1 MKRYNL
7 VVINTINV
15 TNGDLHDI
23 FQYSYAQSYLN
34 IIIALLKTIIT
45 LIIQKTI
52 WHYYLLIIALSTR
65 TIASNHS

>member
-23 FQYSYAQSYLN
+23 FQHRYAQFYLN

-45 LIIQKTI
+45 LIIQNPYDITI
-52 WHYYLLIIALSTR
+52 YQS
-65 TIASNHS
+65 